1 MIGSPEQSLLDNSD
15 VRTRLPYLR
24 GHFAVPT
31 PPKNI
36 CTRFNIRWHYDRVFN
51 DKIGHI
57 PCVVPLN
64 LRWEGLG
71 RCVAGWKS
79 RVLRV
84 AVARARIVRRK
95 KWGAAAW
102 TSDRAMVWRL
112 DDVVTLTS
120 VIIWKWP
127 PHPAFATTFLHNHRV
142 DGKVLR
148 WIRKADHLLLR
159 CKCKW
164 RSLKAGFRER
174 LARFA
179 QPKLVAAAVIG
190 RLVPPSCCSRAPFP
204 HSARRARLELR
215 PNVPLFR
222 VDSCVV
228 FTCVERAMRRAARHA
243 ARIIHRSLPRCPP
256 RIELPNVLQRV
267 LDSPEVCSPVL
278 WIKHELVGWL
288 RRVGTVVKAWNS
300 GTVPSARLTP
310 DRAPLREPKSSLS
323 ARTHASSIGTVEA
336 PIRHDP
342 AS

>member
-1 MIGSPEQSLLDNSD
+1 M
-15 VRTRLPYLR
+15 
-24 GHFAVPT
+24 
-31 PPKNI
+31 
-36 CTRFNIRWHYDRVFN
+36 
-51 DKIGHI
+51 
-57 PCVVPLN
+57 
-64 LRWEGLG
+64 G

-127 PHPAFATTFLHNHRV
+127 PHPWTQKTGLLQCLKGYRALSSVLTAFATTFLHNHRV

-243 ARIIHRSLPRCPP
+243 ARIIHWSLQDNPRC
-256 RIELPNVLQRV
+256 
-267 LDSPEVCSPVL
+267 
-278 WIKHELVGWL
+278 
-288 RRVGTVVKAWNS
+288 
-300 GTVPSARLTP
+300 
-310 DRAPLREPKSSLS
+310 
-323 ARTHASSIGTVEA
+323 
-336 PIRHDP
+336 
-342 AS
+342 